1 MTLILRDQLDNTF
14 ESWCLVL
21 LSSFACIT
29 GALVVF
35 IDRWHKNEFLT
46 KGPFLSA
53 SMSLGSGVLVYS
65 SIAFL
70 LPASIIKLQDSAY
83 LSYIYFLTGAI
94 ATSSMT
100 FIIHWFLP
108 TAIHTCDHNNDNN
121 NNNNNNN
128 NITSLSIKE
137 HEHHHHHH
145 HHHHNDKHQ
154 YQQQPYS
161 ILIDDDHN
169 TLVDILKS
177 PLIDHLHSHQDHHHY
192 GSLKTTTSS
201 SSSSTSSTTIDNSND
216 HHDNLSD
223 FYQMGIQTAIALCI
237 HKFPEGLIMFISNET
252 STELG
257 VSIGLAICIH
267 NLIEGAMIALPI
279 YYATKSRT
287 MAFLYAA
294 ILGGASQPIGALIGL
309 FLIDSIYE
317 DDYLFG
323 ILFAIVSGMMLY
335 IAIQSMLPQAMK
347 ADQRYVT
354 SFFFI
359 GIFIVGLVSLFNAE

>member
-1 MTLILRDQLDNTF
+1 
-14 ESWCLVL
+14 
-21 LSSFACIT
+21 
-29 GALVVF
+29 
-35 IDRWHKNEFLT
+35 
-46 KGPFLSA
+46 
-53 SMSLGSGVLVYS
+53 
-65 SIAFL
+65 
-70 LPASIIKLQDSAY
+70 
-83 LSYIYFLTGAI
+83 
-94 ATSSMT
+94 
-100 FIIHWFLP
+100 
-108 TAIHTCDHNNDNN
+108 
-121 NNNNNNN
+121 
-128 NITSLSIKE
+128 
-137 HEHHHHHH
+137 
-145 HHHHNDKHQ
+145 
-154 YQQQPYS
+154 
-161 ILIDDDHN
+161 
-169 TLVDILKS
+169 
-177 PLIDHLHSHQDHHHY
+177 
-192 GSLKTTTSS
+192 
-201 SSSSTSSTTIDNSND
+201 
-216 HHDNLSD
+216 
-223 FYQMGIQTAIALCI
+223 
-237 HKFPEGLIMFISNET
+237 MFISNET

-354 SFFFI
+354 SFFFV